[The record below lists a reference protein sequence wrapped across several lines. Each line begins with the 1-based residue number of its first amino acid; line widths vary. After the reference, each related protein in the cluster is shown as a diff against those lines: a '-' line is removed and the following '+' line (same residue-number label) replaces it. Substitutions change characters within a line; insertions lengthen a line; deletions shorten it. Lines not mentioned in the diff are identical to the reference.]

1 MQKTIKIQQQ
11 KTQLQ
16 LINKFYKVAGYKIN
30 IQIPVACLY
39 SKNEVSEKEVKKNIS
54 FTIAS
59 KITKYI
65 RINLTKELKVYT
77 LKTTKL

>member
-1 MQKTIKIQQQ
+1 MKIQQQ

-30 IQIPVACLY
+30 IQMPVAWLY

>member
-1 MQKTIKIQQQ
+1 M
-11 KTQLQ
+11 
-16 LINKFYKVAGYKIN
+16 
-30 IQIPVACLY
+30 PVAWLY
-39 SKNEVSEKEVKKNIS
+39 SKNEVSEREVKKNIS

>member
-1 MQKTIKIQQQ
+1 MEIQQQ

-30 IQIPVACLY
+30 IQMPVAWLY

>member
-1 MQKTIKIQQQ
+1 MKIQQQ

-30 IQIPVACLY
+30 IQMPVAWLY
-39 SKNEVSEKEVKKNIS
+39 SKNEVSEREVKKNIS